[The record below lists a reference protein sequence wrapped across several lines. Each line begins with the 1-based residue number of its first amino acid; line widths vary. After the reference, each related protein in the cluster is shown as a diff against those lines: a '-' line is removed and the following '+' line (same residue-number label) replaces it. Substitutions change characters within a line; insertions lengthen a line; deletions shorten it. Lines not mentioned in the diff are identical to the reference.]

1 MKRLTLLI
9 VCLFLVS
16 SAGCIPFK
24 RVNKIPKMALSD
36 LNIHAMNKDKELF
49 NNCTLYRIDESF
61 CVSSYDNT
69 LYEDEDGTL
78 YFYYESLCKV
88 PFSINVMTKKKK
100 ITRKMISHHQKE
112 EQIKNNTE
120 IPLIYLESED
130 LKAFSADKAILLSAR
145 IKERHHQKKCD
156 VGIGDIEFELIDA
169 KNIFYLLSIL
179 NENDKSRMIHQ
190 IPDKQLKY
198 LVEENFDDIED
209 IVKIANTN
217 TEFKEKLYKITK
229 NSEKIKNK
237 FKSLYDSEIDSF
249 TARIDSPEYVS
260 VILSVIKGID

>member
-9 VCLFLVS
+9 ACLFLVS

-24 RVNKIPKMALSD
+24 RVNKISKMALSD
-36 LNIHAMNKDKELF
+36 LNIRAMNKDKELF

-61 CVSSYDNT
+61 NVSSYDNV
-69 LYEDEDGTL
+69 LYEDGEGTL
-78 YFYYESLCKV
+78 YFYYESLCSI

-100 ITRKMISHHQKE
+100 ITRKMISHHQKK
-112 EQIKNNTE
+112 EQIENNTE
-120 IPLIYLESED
+120 IPLIYLKGDD

-156 VGIGDIEFELIDA
+156 VGIGDIEFELIQA

-179 NENDKSRMIHQ
+179 NANDKNRIINH
-190 IPDKQLKY
+190 IPDEQLTY
-198 LVEENFDDIED
+198 LVEDNFEDIED
-209 IVKIANTN
+209 IVKVANAN

-260 VILSVIKGID
+260 IISSVIKGLY